1 MNGRIAKQLRRRAE
15 ALTPRMPERR
25 YVSRY
30 PIRLAE
36 CTRAV
41 YRQLKAG
48 WKRGRHA

>member
-1 MNGRIAKQLRRRAE
+1 MRGTIAKQQRRRAE
-15 ALTPRMPERR
+15 ELTPRMPERR
-25 YVSRY
+25 YDHSS

-41 YRQLKAG
+41 YRKLKAG